1 MQYQRPAR
9 SRDRGQVVGQSSS
22 PRLTPREQRIARELE
37 VQMSQPGADMSPK
50 LATERL
56 VLRRFTGKDAA
67 DLLALVSQPS
77 FARATPEIEATPSG
91 VKKYIELQNSFEPF
105 EQGKCFDLA
114 IERISDSKVLGLV
127 TLVRGDHS
135 GAEIGYALGVEHR
148 GQGYATE
155 AAKGLLAYGFREL
168 RLHRVKAATTSAN
181 IASRRVL
188 ERLGMREE
196 GQLREATFS
205 DGEWLDDLYY
215 GILAHEWEN
224 ANGMPQLETGRLV
237 LRGLHM
243 DDAEFVLRHFGD
255 PSVTEYLLDEEPL
268 TSEEQARDLIRF
280 YLQPAGKTH
289 NRWGIVTKAA
299 GVLIGTCGFHKWDK
313 RHRRAEIG
321 YDLTPSY
328 WGQGIMTEAL
338 LVAIEYG
345 FGEMDLNRI
354 DALVYSENARS
365 ARVLE
370 KLGFQKEGLLR
381 EYYCIAGER
390 YDHLLFSL
398 LEREWRTPTE
408 VRS

>member
-1 MQYQRPAR
+1 M
-9 SRDRGQVVGQSSS
+9 
-22 PRLTPREQRIARELE
+22 
-37 VQMSQPGADMSPK
+37 QMSHPGADMSPK
-50 LATERL
+50 IATERL
-56 VLRRFTGKDAA
+56 VLRRFTSKDTA

-77 FARATPEIEATPSG
+77 IAGATPEIEATSSG
-91 VKKYIELQNSFEPF
+91 VKKYIELQNSYEPF
-105 EQGKCFDLA
+105 ELGKCFDLA
-114 IERISDSKVLGLV
+114 IERISDSRVLGLV
-127 TLVRGDHS
+127 TLVRGDHY

-181 IASRRVL
+181 VASRRVM

-196 GQLREATFS
+196 GRLREAKFS

-215 GILAHEWEN
+215 GILADEWES

-237 LRGLHM
+237 LRGLDM
-243 DDAEFVLRHFGD
+243 DDAEFILRHFGA

-268 TSEEQARDLIRF
+268 THEEQARDLIRF
-280 YLQPAGKTH
+280 YLQPAGKTY
-289 NRWGIVTKAA
+289 NRWGILAKAE
-299 GVLIGTCGFHKWDK
+299 GILIGTCGFHKWDK

-338 LVAIEYG
+338 HAAIEYG
-345 FGEMDLNRI
+345 FGEMGLNRI
-354 DALVYSENARS
+354 DALVYPENVRS

-381 EYYCIAGER
+381 EYFCMAGECH
-390 YDHLLFSL
+390 DHLLFSL
-398 LEREWRTPTE
+398 LKREWRTPTE
-408 VRS
+408 VRT